1 MIQPTGE
8 TGRYT
13 WEAAKERI
21 PNDYKTMD
29 FVPTKNDGF
38 QSETERQEYYD
49 LLLTREEQGLPNN
62 Y

>member
-1 MIQPTGE
+1 MIPKNEYAGTFLW
-8 TGRYT
+8 T
-13 WEAAKERI
+13 EARERV
-21 PNDYKTMD
+21 PNDYKTLD

-38 QSETERQEYYD
+38 SSETERQEYYD